1 MLTMGK
7 LTGVFTNVNVFV
19 LLLGEHKFLIIL
31 SVLYR
36 LEEQIPNYHVH
47 PRVATVTYL
56 SDTGVPT
63 LILSKC
69 SPPPTDPEKKSLG
82 GSINK
87 AWLSHP
93 SSGKH
98 IAFDGRYLHGKQ
110 QSLLWIFFHLRSN
123 TIGNN
128 LDTIS

>member
-7 LTGVFTNVNVFV
+7 LACSLMLMYSCCFW
-19 LLLGEHKFLIIL
+19 GEHKFLIIL

-63 LILSKC
+63 LILGKC
-69 SPPPTDPEKKSLG
+69 SPPPTDPEKKSLD

-93 SSGKH
+93 SAGKH

-110 QSLLWIFFHLRSN
+110 HSLLGSSSICSN
-123 TIGNN
+123 IIGNN
-128 LDTIS
+128 LGIIS

>member
-7 LTGVFTNVNVFV
+7 LTYSLMLMYSCCFWGDP
-19 LLLGEHKFLIIL
+19 KFLIIL

-82 GSINK
+82 GSINR

-110 QSLLWIFFHLRSN
+110 HSLLGYSSICAA
-123 TIGNN
+123 I
-128 LDTIS
+128 